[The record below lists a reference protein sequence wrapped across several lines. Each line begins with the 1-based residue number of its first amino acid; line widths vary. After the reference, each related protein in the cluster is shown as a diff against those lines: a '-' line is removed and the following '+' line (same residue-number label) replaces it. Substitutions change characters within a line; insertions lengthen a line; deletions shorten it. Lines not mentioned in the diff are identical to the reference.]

1 MPMSEKQKQII
12 RFPYMPQ
19 YDAIICDGAVR
30 SGKTSWMSLSFVL
43 WAMGAYDRKNF
54 AICSKSVGAAERN
67 IIRPLLGIKYLRDNF
82 ELRYNR
88 SSHEMIVRRGSREN
102 RFYIFGGRDE
112 SSASLIQGLTA
123 AGALLD
129 EVALMPRSFVEQTLA
144 RCSVPGA
151 KLWFNCNPEGPRHWF
166 YQTWILGAEKMRALH
181 LHFTL
186 DDNPGLTEETK
197 AQYRNRYR
205 GTFYERYI
213 LGRWVLAEGLIY
225 PNFSEEQHGY
235 RGALDPAIKRR
246 ALRYIAIDYGIHNP
260 TVFLDIYLDGDQVYI
275 DNEYYYDS
283 RADENAEQIHPQL
296 PDIKHYEALVDF
308 IEGETYEMMQ
318 GQYKVTRV
326 KRPVDIIIDPSA
338 ASFIAQIEMDGR
350 YSVQQADNS
359 VLDGIRNM
367 STLLATDKLH
377 ISLERCPSMIS
388 ELYEYRWDEKAKEDK
403 PVKEFDHAMDAARY
417 WCQTI
422 YVNER
427 GLIYGE

>member
-1 MPMSEKQKQII
+1 MPMSDKQKQIL
-12 RFPYMPQ
+12 RFPYMLG
-19 YDAIICDGAVR
+19 YRAIICDGAIR

-43 WAMGAYDRKNF
+43 WAMGAYDRQNF

-67 IIRPLLGIKYLRDNF
+67 IIRPMLGIKYLRDNF
-82 ELRYNR
+82 EMTYSR
-88 SSHEMIVRRGSREN
+88 SNHMLTVKRGNREN
-102 RFYIFGGRDE
+102 YFLVFGGRDE

-144 RCSVPGA
+144 GCSVGGA
-151 KLWFNCNPEGPRHWF
+151 KLWFSCNPEGPRHWF
-166 YQTWILGAEKMRALH
+166 YQTWVLQAEKMRALH

-275 DNEYYYDS
+275 DREYYYDS
-283 RADENAEQIHPQL
+283 RADENAESIRPQL
-296 PDIKHYEALVDF
+296 TDAEYYAALVDF
-308 IEGETYEMMQ
+308 IESETFETTQ

-326 KRPVDIIIDPSA
+326 KQPESIIIDPSA

-367 STLLATDKLH
+367 STVFATGKLH
-377 ISLERCPSMIS
+377 ISLDRCPSMVS

-403 PVKEFDHAMDAARY
+403 PVKEFDHAMDAARN

>member
-1 MPMSEKQKQII
+1 MPLSDKQKQIL
-12 RFPYMPQ
+12 RFPYTR
-19 YDAIICDGAVR
+19 YDALICDGAVR
-30 SGKTSWMSLSFVL
+30 SGKTSIMSLSFFL
-43 WAMGAYDRKNF
+43 WAMGNF
-54 AICSKSVGAAERN
+54 NNCSFAFCGKSVGAVERN
-67 IIRPLLGIKYLRDNF
+67 IVTPLLSIVYLRENFEIKY
-82 ELRYNR
+82 NR
-88 SSHEMIVRRGSREN
+88 GAHTIVARRGDREN

-151 KLWFNCNPEGPRHWF
+151 KIWFNCNPEGPRHWF
-166 YQTWILGAEKMRALH
+166 YQTWILQADKMRVLH

-246 ALRYIAIDYGIHNP
+246 ALRYIAIDYGTHNP
-260 TVFLDIYLDGDQVYI
+260 TVFLDVYLDGDQVYI
-275 DNEYYYDS
+275 DREYYYDS
-283 RADENAEQIHPQL
+283 RADENADQIHPQL

-338 ASFIAQIEMDGR
+338 SSFIAQIEMDGR

-359 VLDGIRNM
+359 VLDGIRNVA
-367 STLLATDKLH
+367 TLLVSGKMH
-377 ISLERCPSMIS
+377 ISLERCPSAVS
-388 ELYEYRWDEKAKEDK
+388 EFYEYRWDEKAKEDK
-403 PVKEFDHAMDAARY
+403 PVKEFDHAMDALRY
-417 WCQTI
+417 WVRTI
-422 YVNER
+422 YTNER